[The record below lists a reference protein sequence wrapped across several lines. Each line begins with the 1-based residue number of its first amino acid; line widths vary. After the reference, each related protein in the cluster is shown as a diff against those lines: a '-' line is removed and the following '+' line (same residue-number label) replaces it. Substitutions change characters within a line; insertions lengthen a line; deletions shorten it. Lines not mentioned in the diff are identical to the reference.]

1 MVKCQFI
8 GLEKQAVT
16 SLFQILNIQR
26 KKIRCLNQF
35 QPVCVAFLNAPQI
48 NKVSEILNF
57 KRNNTQIQ
65 FFLRGAK

>member
-1 MVKCQFI
+1 MIKCQFI
-8 GLEKQAVT
+8 GFEKQTVS

-35 QPVCVAFLNAPQI
+35 QPVCVAYLNATQI
-48 NKVSEILNF
+48 NKVSELLKY

-65 FFLRGAK
+65 FFI